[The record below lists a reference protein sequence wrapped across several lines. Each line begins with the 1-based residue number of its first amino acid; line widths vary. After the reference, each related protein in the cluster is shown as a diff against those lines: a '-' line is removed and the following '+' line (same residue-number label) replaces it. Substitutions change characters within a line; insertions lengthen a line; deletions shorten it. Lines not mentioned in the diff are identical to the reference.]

1 MAQRMSTWLR
11 DHCPDSKTDWAW
23 INRDSCWRPVKSYR
37 EVKRGKH
44 KGWLMVELF
53 YPEGRKRMVPPN
65 HLKKKPEPIEQY

>member
-1 MAQRMSTWLR
+1 
-11 DHCPDSKTDWAW
+11 
-23 INRDSCWRPVKSYR
+23 VKSYR